1 MPTKPSL
8 RLELD
13 DLDLNIISALSTD
26 ADTSHKEL
34 AKRYNVSPGTIHF
47 RVIRMKDHGILGE
60 SKMKVNLH
68 SIGLKVT
75 AFVGIYLQNGTKH
88 DFVVGKLQRIREVVR
103 VHTLT
108 GQFSLLAEVVCTDRE
123 HLRSVLYDQ
132 ILHIPGVDR
141 TESMISLQ
149 EEFSKDV
156 HVPYFADIG

>member
-1 MPTKPSL
+1 MPTKPTH

-26 ADTSHKEL
+26 AETSHKEL

-47 RVIRMKDHGILGE
+47 RVLRMKDNGILGE
-60 SKMKVNLH
+60 SKMKVNLQ

-75 AFVGIYLQNGTKH
+75 AFVGIYLQNGSKH
-88 DFVVGKLQRIREVVR
+88 DFVVAKLQRIREVVR

-132 ILHIPGVDR
+132 VMQISGVDR

-149 EEFSKDV
+149 EEFTKDI
-156 HVPYFADIG
+156 HVPYFA

>member
-1 MPTKPSL
+1 MPTKSSPQP
-8 RLELD
+8 ELD
-13 DLDLNIISALSTD
+13 ELDLNIIYALSSD

-47 RVIRMKDHGILGE
+47 RVLRMKDNGILGE

-88 DFVVGKLQRIREVVR
+88 DFVVAKLQRIREVVR

-108 GQFSLLAEVVCTDRE
+108 GQFSLLAEVVCSDRE
-123 HLRSVLYDQ
+123 HLRSVLYEQ
-132 ILHIPGVDR
+132 IHHITGVDR

-156 HVPYFADIG
+156 HVPCFGDLG